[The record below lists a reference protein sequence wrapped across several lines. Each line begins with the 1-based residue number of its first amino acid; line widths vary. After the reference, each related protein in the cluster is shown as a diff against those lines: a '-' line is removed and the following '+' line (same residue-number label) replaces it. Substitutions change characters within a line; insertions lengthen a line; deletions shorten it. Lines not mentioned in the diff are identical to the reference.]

1 MINLKLKNPLVFFDL
16 ETTGVNVTKDRIV
29 ELSFIKVLPSQE
41 REVYTQRINPQV
53 PIPAETSLIHGIY
66 DEDVKDAPTFKEIA
80 RNLHKFLEGCDLAG
94 FNIIKFDVPI
104 LVEAFLRENIEF
116 DISRRKLVD
125 AQKIFHLMEKRTLS
139 AAYQFY
145 CNKTLENAH
154 SAEADTKATLEVLL
168 AQVEKYDEKMVTDL
182 QGNEV
187 GVIRNDVEALHQV
200 STTKMVD
207 LAGRM
212 TFNEEGV
219 EIINFGKHKNKT
231 VEYVLA
237 SEPAFYDWVM
247 KGDFPLDTKRKLTE
261 IKLRSLKSRF

>member
-1 MINLKLKNPLVFFDL
+1 MIDLKLKNPLVFFDL

-29 ELSFIKVLPSQE
+29 ELSFVKLMPNQE
-41 REVYTQRINPQV
+41 RETFTQRINPLI

-94 FNIIKFDVPI
+94 FNIIKFDVPV

-139 AAYQFY
+139 AAYEFY
-145 CNKTLENAH
+145 CQKTLENAH
-154 SAEADTKATLEVLL
+154 SAEADTQATLEVLL
-168 AQVEKYDEKMVTDL
+168 AQVQRYDEKPVTDL

-187 GVIRNDVEALHQV
+187 GVIRNDVESLHQV

-207 LAGRM
+207 LAGRLS
-212 TFNEEGV
+212 FNDEGV
-219 EIINFGKHKNKT
+219 EIINFGKHKSKP
-231 VEYVLA
+231 VEEVLA
-237 SEPAFYDWVM
+237 SEPAFYDWMM